1 MSDNNAH
8 SAVRGNW
15 APSSQYSFQAQQGN
29 DGPPVVFPQPPL
41 GQPNPMAPAPR
52 APQPQITGNQG
63 GAADTR
69 KDGTGNGKDGQ
80 QPFPELGRVGSVL
93 GWMLEFISPRSS
105 TVETSRSQSINSG
118 MVNLR
123 SC

>member
-41 GQPNPMAPAPR
+41 GQPNPMAPAST

-69 KDGTGNGKDGQ
+69 KDGTVNGQ

-105 TVETSRSQSINSG
+105 TVETSRGQSI
-118 MVNLR
+118 
-123 SC
+123 